1 MAHDTPHWSH
11 TTRLEAAPIS
21 AYLARAFVSHHLAD
35 RSLSSLLDPVR
46 LVVSELVTNALV
58 HSQTAVSV
66 TLSASDTTVLLEV
79 RDESLALPQRRA
91 PQTGDESGRGLQ
103 IVDILSVDW
112 GVNAGDG
119 SKQVWASFAID
130 RESSNPSALS
140 SALPAALSGGPSN
153 SARPAGITSGLA
165 LRSE

>member
-11 TTRLEAAPIS
+11 TARLEAAPIS
-21 AYLARAFVSHHLAD
+21 ASLARAFVSHHLAD
-35 RSLSSLLDPVR
+35 RSLLSLVDPVR

-58 HSQTAVSV
+58 HSRTAVSV
-66 TLSASDTTVLLEV
+66 TLSASETTVLLEV

-91 PQTGDESGRGLQ
+91 PQTVDESGRGLE
-103 IVDILSVDW
+103 IVDIVSLDW

-119 SKQVWASFAID
+119 SKEVWASFAID
-130 RESSNPSALS
+130 RESSSPSAL
-140 SALPAALSGGPSN
+140 PTALSGAPSG

-165 LRSE
+165 P